1 MDYFR
6 IATELFTGY
15 VALFFLTK
23 ILGKTQIS
31 QITAFDFISA
41 IIVGELV
48 GNALYDENVGIMD
61 ILITVL
67 MWGFLIFL
75 TEIITEKS
83 QRWRKFLE
91 GEPSIVIHKGKIDYK
106 QLKKN
111 HLDINQLQHLLRSK
125 DVFSIRE
132 CEYAILET
140 DGTISVMKKQPYSNV
155 TLEDLKISKKQ
166 QTLPVSLIL
175 DGMVIK
181 DNLAS
186 IQKDKSW
193 LLNEIRQRGAKTVEE
208 VLYAEWL
215 EEEPLLVQKYE
226 G

>member
-155 TLEDLKISKKQ
+155 TLKDFQETTNSPRFLDLGWNGDKRQFSKHTKRR
-166 QTLPVSLIL
+166 IL
-175 DGMVIK
+175 
-181 DNLAS
+181 AF
-186 IQKDKSW
+186 
-193 LLNEIRQRGAKTVEE
+193 E
-208 VLYAEWL
+208 
-215 EEEPLLVQKYE
+215 
-226 G
+226 

>member
-91 GEPSIVIHKGKIDYK
+91 GEPSIVIQKGKIDYK

-186 IQKDKSW
+186 IQKDESW

>member
-155 TLEDLKISKKQ
+155 TLKDLKISKKQ

-186 IQKDKSW
+186 IQKDESW

>member
-186 IQKDKSW
+186 IQKDESW

>member
-75 TEIITEKS
+75 T
-83 QRWRKFLE
+83 
-91 GEPSIVIHKGKIDYK
+91 D
-106 QLKKN
+106 
-111 HLDINQLQHLLRSK
+111 
-125 DVFSIRE
+125 
-132 CEYAILET
+132 
-140 DGTISVMKKQPYSNV
+140 
-155 TLEDLKISKKQ
+155 
-166 QTLPVSLIL
+166 
-175 DGMVIK
+175 
-181 DNLAS
+181 
-186 IQKDKSW
+186 
-193 LLNEIRQRGAKTVEE
+193 
-208 VLYAEWL
+208 AEWL
-215 EEEPLLVQKYE
+215 DEEPLLVQKNMKRVSKNRRYRGPSCFLKACVDVCRLLNSNRKPE
-226 G
+226 IYKGILQMKR

>member
-1 MDYFR
+1 M
-6 IATELFTGY
+6 
-15 VALFFLTK
+15 
-23 ILGKTQIS
+23 
-31 QITAFDFISA
+31 
-41 IIVGELV
+41 
-48 GNALYDENVGIMD
+48 
-61 ILITVL
+61 
-67 MWGFLIFL
+67 
-75 TEIITEKS
+75 
-83 QRWRKFLE
+83 
-91 GEPSIVIHKGKIDYK
+91 
-106 QLKKN
+106 KKN

-186 IQKDKSW
+186 IQKDESW